1 MHNPDT
7 NPNRKTNPN
16 AKRNPRTDPNPTL
29 ILTTAL
35 QDKHVQQS

>member
-1 MHNPDT
+1 MYNPDT
-7 NPNRKTNPN
+7 NPNRKTNPK

-29 ILTTAL
+29 ILTAAL